1 MRVVYLSPVGVIGG
15 AERVLLTLIDAMAA
29 SGAGV
34 QPVVITLADGPLV
47 TELRLRNVE
56 TIVVPL
62 SAGLQSLG
70 DSGGGGIGQV
80 GRLLMA
86 LPALAGAVSALA
98 AVVRRCRPNVIHTN
112 GIKAHL
118 LGCLVAP
125 RGVSVVWHLHD
136 FTGERRLAPWLL
148 RAVAGRVGSAVAI
161 SEAVGTDA
169 RRYLPSVPVTV
180 IPNGID
186 LNRWTPG
193 VGDGAWLDKQ
203 AGFADSASVRVGL
216 VATYAL
222 WKGHDTFLQA
232 ASLMGPM
239 PGVRFFV
246 IGGPIY
252 ATGAQQT
259 RTELQA
265 MAHRLGLN
273 VGFVPYQNDMAAVYR
288 ALDVVVHASKRP
300 EPFGLVIAEAMACG
314 RAVVVS
320 RGGGAVEL
328 FSEGVDAVGHV
339 MGDANDLARVLGGLV
354 ADRDRRDRLGQ
365 AAAVS
370 ACHRF
375 GATRQA
381 TAMAELYQRVSR
393 C

>member
-29 SGAGV
+29 SGVRV

-70 DSGGGGIGQV
+70 DSGGGGVGQF

-98 AVVRRCRPNVIHTN
+98 AVMRQCRPSVIHTN

-136 FTGERRLAPWLL
+136 LTGERRLAPWLL
-148 RAVAGRVGSAVAI
+148 RAVAGRVSSAVAI

-203 AGFADSASVRVGL
+203 AGFADSAAVRVGL

-370 ACHRF
+370 ACQRF
-375 GATRQA
+375 GAIRQA

>member
-70 DSGGGGIGQV
+70 DSGGGGVGQV

-86 LPALAGAVSALA
+86 LPALAGTVSALA
-98 AVVRRCRPNVIHTN
+98 AVMRRCRPNVIHTN

-125 RGVSVVWHLHD
+125 RGVSVVWYLHD

-148 RAVAGRVGSAVAI
+148 RMVAGRVGSAVAI

-370 ACHRF
+370 ACQRF